1 MCLGKNHKCHF
12 LLIACHKGHSHLTG
26 IFACWHELVLPC
38 LLCAFL
44 ASSKFS
50 CGNWSNLPFLGTYLY
65 LEGYCKIGYASKCGY
80 ACDVIIP
87 NYRRKRSLHHSKW
100 NVQEMEQK
108 WHFCLV
114 NSWSAFLTW
123 RAFQEAVISQNLL
136 ELAVRRVLNEKFC
149 MKFCEITW
157 NPRSVSQA
165 CFQRW
170 WPP

>member
-1 MCLGKNHKCHF
+1 MCLGKNHKCHL

-44 ASSKFS
+44 ASSRIS
-50 CGNWSNLPFLGTYLY
+50 WGNWSNLPFMGTYLC

-87 NYRRKRSLHHSKW
+87 NYRRKWSLHHSIW

-108 WHFCLV
+108 RHFCLERTK
-114 NSWSAFLTW
+114 SFRTGHLESAKWEILHEILWNNMESSECIAGLFSKM
-123 RAFQEAVISQNLL
+123 AASINDAVWLKYCVS
-136 ELAVRRVLNEKFC
+136 EK
-149 MKFCEITW
+149 K
-157 NPRSVSQA
+157 
-165 CFQRW
+165 
-170 WPP
+170 